1 MYEKIEQLVN
11 SDYNNRGI
19 DKLYAAA
26 RARSEMPIIQ
36 KIAEAIRQ
44 VPAGSFVFL
53 ATGSVT
59 RSWVTTSIG
68 ETDGPL
74 GTAVLAKRI
83 RELTSA
89 IPVIF
94 TEKDLVPS
102 IKPVVSAAGLCV
114 VSLEQA
120 KIADRER
127 ARGQTSVACVLPFP
141 EDDAEASLQARK
153 LIAEMSPAM
162 VISIEKAGFNEAG
175 IYHNMRGHDFSFGRA
190 RIDYLVEEAKRANI
204 ATVGIGDGGN
214 EIGMGAILPAVRQYV
229 KYGAECQCGCGKG
242 IAAVTSTDIL
252 LTGSVSNWA
261 CYAVCAAL
269 AMATG
274 NAALL
279 HTSRDEQRL
288 LNTAIGAGMVD
299 GATGKADLTVD
310 GFSMETNCALV
321 DFMHHLALKTIR
333 KM

>member
-1 MYEKIEQLVN
+1 MFGKIEQLVN

-26 RARSEMPIIQ
+26 RARVDMPIIQ
-36 KIAEAIRQ
+36 QIAEEIKHISD
-44 VPAGSFVFL
+44 GSYVLL

-59 RSWVTTSIG
+59 RSWVSTSIG

-94 TEKDLVPS
+94 TERGLVPS
-102 IKPVVSAAGLCV
+102 IKAVVSAAGLSV

-120 KIADRER
+120 KIANREKS
-127 ARGQTSVACVLPFP
+127 RGQTSVACVLPFAE
-141 EDDAEASLQARK
+141 EDSAASIQARE
-153 LIAEMSPAM
+153 LIAELNPRM
-162 VISIEKAGFNEAG
+162 VVCIEKAGFNEMG
-175 IYHNMRGHDFSFGRA
+175 IYHNMRGHDYSLGRA
-190 RIDYLVEEAKRANI
+190 RIDYLVEEARKAKI
-204 ATVGIGDGGN
+204 LTVGIGDGGN
-214 EIGMGAILPAVRQYV
+214 EIGMGSILPAVKKYV

-242 IAAVTSTDIL
+242 IAAVTPTDIL

-261 CYAVCAAL
+261 CYAICAAL

-274 NAALL
+274 NTGFL
-279 HTSRDEQRL
+279 HNSRDEQRL
-288 LNTAIGAGMVD
+288 LNTAVSAGMVD
-299 GATGKADLTVD
+299 GATGKAEPTVD

-321 DFMHHLALKTIR
+321 DFIYSLALRTIQ
-333 KM
+333 KA